1 MVSVSAMAEVKKRS
15 DVIKVN
21 GRFIVSFSLL
31 RRLCGGRREGNED
44 IVFFLNR

>member
-21 GRFIVSFSLL
+21 GRFIV
-31 RRLCGGRREGNED
+31 LCRETH
-44 IVFFLNR
+44 